1 LPRPRASLGGRG
13 NPGLESRLQPARSLP
28 DDVVLRCPQVTETAN
43 VSVRMNRETA
53 ARIRARAEAR
63 GERLSDV
70 LRRYAEEGDRAESH
84 PGIVFRSGPAG
95 RRAGLAGGPDVWE
108 ICFAVRQLGGGREA
122 AERLAEDLSLTPDR
136 VAVALRYEA
145 EFPDEIAARIEL
157 HVSETAHYEALAD

>member
-1 LPRPRASLGGRG
+1 M
-13 NPGLESRLQPARSLP
+13 
-28 DDVVLRCPQVTETAN
+28 TETAN

-63 GERLSDV
+63 GERLSDA

-84 PGIVFRSGPAG
+84 PGVVFRSGPAG

-108 ICFAVRQLGGGREA
+108 ISWAARQLGGGKEA
-122 AERLAEDLSLTPDR
+122 AERVAEDLSLTPDR

-145 EFPDEIAARIEL
+145 EFPEEINARIEL
-157 HVSETAHYEALAD
+157 HERETAHYESLAGD

>member
-1 LPRPRASLGGRG
+1 V
-13 NPGLESRLQPARSLP
+13 
-28 DDVVLRCPQVTETAN
+28 DIVLRCQQMAETAN
-43 VSVRMNRETA
+43 ISVRMNRETA

-63 GERLSDV
+63 GERLSDA

-108 ICFAVRQLGGGREA
+108 ICWAARQLGGGKQI

-136 VAVALRYEA
+136 VAVALRYA
-145 EFPDEIAARIEL
+145 TEFPEEIEARIEL
-157 HVSETAHYEALAD
+157 HERETGHYGALAGD

>member
-1 LPRPRASLGGRG
+1 M
-13 NPGLESRLQPARSLP
+13 
-28 DDVVLRCPQVTETAN
+28 TETAN

-63 GERLSDV
+63 GERLSDA

-84 PGIVFRSGPAG
+84 PGVVFRSGPSG

-108 ICFAVRQLGGGREA
+108 ICWAARQLGGGKEVV
-122 AERLAEDLSLTPDR
+122 ERLAEDLSLTPDR

-145 EFPDEIAARIEL
+145 EFPEEIGARIAL
-157 HVSETAHYEALAD
+157 HERETAHFESVAGD

>member
-1 LPRPRASLGGRG
+1 
-13 NPGLESRLQPARSLP
+13 
-28 DDVVLRCPQVTETAN
+28 
-43 VSVRMNRETA
+43 MNSETA

-63 GERLSDV
+63 GERLSDA

-108 ICFAVRQLGGGREA
+108 ICRAARQLGGGKQV

-136 VAVALRYEA
+136 VAVALRYA
-145 EFPDEIAARIEL
+145 TEFPEEIEARIEL
-157 HVSETAHYEALAD
+157 HEREIAHYGALAGD